1 MDGEIIPIKK
11 SEFKNSIRS
20 QFVSALE
27 GTKGEVGE
35 GRESRV
41 EDPSWSSTRA
51 TKPARINFLPRGAV
65 ADYADY

>member
-27 GTKGEVGE
+27 GTKGEVGGGE
-35 GRESRV
+35 GEPSRRSELV
-41 EDPSWSSTRA
+41 EHASHE
-51 TKPARINFLPRGAV
+51 ARPH
-65 ADYADY
+65 